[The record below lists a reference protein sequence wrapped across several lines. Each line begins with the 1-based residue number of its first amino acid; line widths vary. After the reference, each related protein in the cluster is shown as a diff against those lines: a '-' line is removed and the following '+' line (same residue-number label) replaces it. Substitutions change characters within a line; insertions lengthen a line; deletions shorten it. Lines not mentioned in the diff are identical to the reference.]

1 MSIRL
6 PLALRVTRRALVRGD
21 TFFATILDAVRPAP
35 SVALFA
41 FHAFAFKNDERSFAR
56 ELLERRTELWLFRSN
71 QRAFCGDF
79 VAVDMSSP
87 EPSLRRAFVL
97 ELKLGERL
105 RVGRGGVQLRN
116 AADAVRDAGRGG
128 VLGAGAGFEV
138 LTGDARNL
146 LGYLEEMTH
155 HWKSCTAQRRPS
167 GIVNVP
173 HATLVDRVS
182 TMLL

>member
-35 SVALFA
+35 GLALFA
-41 FHAFAFKNDERSFAR
+41 FHAFAFKNDERAFAR

-87 EPSLRRAFVL
+87 EPSHRRAFVL

-116 AADAVRDAGRGG
+116 AADAVRDAGQAG
-128 VLGAGAGFEV
+128 VLGASAGFEV
-138 LTGDARNL
+138 LTGDARHL
-146 LGYLEEMTH
+146 LGYVTGNPAPPRAAH
-155 HWKSCTAQRRPS
+155 PAS
-167 GIVNVP
+167 
-173 HATLVDRVS
+173 
-182 TMLL
+182 